1 MDKKVYHACDGKLKD
16 GSCNHPHWDEQR
28 GNACLGEKCP
38 NWFGNYDYV
47 NERGRNVGGGYTQPS
62 HNPVSVSEVI
72 PAKDDRPCRHADK
85 DGFCYNPNCNGGG
98 FKCIHCEDYNP
109 VESLPAPVV
118 EIPKT
123 FTIVTHG
130 REVSVET
137 AKALNYQFMRCNKAM
152 GSATMEM
159 CRFGA
164 MLEMI
169 DDSLTKQ
176 RFTRADRG
184 DGKGQS
190 LKAWMEEHCP
200 EIPYATAKSY
210 QYAAKGIRNMLQ
222 LAADRPLLPLMGVQ
236 PLAEEEQESLRKK
249 IIETVTGSSLNILRR
264 ASMPQTPG
272 NALKGTH
279 GVAQGRRALT
289 AEEKAAEA
297 EKTMRQLV
305 GDIGAYLRGPWF
317 DMLSDSSQDDF
328 VGALKHYVDVMNE
341 KIAER

>member
-1 MDKKVYHACDGKLKD
+1 MEKTVYRACDGKLKD

-47 NERGRNVGGGYTQPS
+47 NERGKNVGAGYTQPS
-62 HNPVSVSEVI
+62 HNPVSVDEVI
-72 PAKDDRPCRHADK
+72 LTEAEFP
-85 DGFCYNPNCNGGG
+85 
-98 FKCIHCEDYNP
+98 
-109 VESLPAPVV
+109 PAPVV

-190 LKAWMEEHCP
+190 LKAWMEENCP
-200 EIPYATAKSY
+200 EIPYHTAKNY
-210 QYAAKGIRNMLQ
+210 QYAAKGVRNMLQ

>member
-1 MDKKVYHACDGKLKD
+1 MEKTVYHACDGKLKD
-16 GSCNHPHWDEQR
+16 GSCNHPNWDEQR

-47 NERGRNVGGGYTQPS
+47 NERGKNVGAGYTQPS
-62 HNPVSVSEVI
+62 RNPVSVDDVI
-72 PAKDDRPCRHADK
+72 LTEAEFP
-85 DGFCYNPNCNGGG
+85 
-98 FKCIHCEDYNP
+98 
-109 VESLPAPVV
+109 PAPVV

-190 LKAWMEEHCP
+190 LKAWMEENCP
-200 EIPYATAKSY
+200 DIPYHTAKNY

-328 VGALKHYVDVMNE
+328 IGALKHYVDVMNE

>member
-1 MDKKVYHACDGKLKD
+1 MDKKVYRACDGKLKD
-16 GSCNHPHWDEQR
+16 GSCNHPNWDEQR

-47 NERGRNVGGGYTQPS
+47 NERGKNVGAGYTQPS
-62 HNPVSVSEVI
+62 RNPVSVDEVI
-72 PAKDDRPCRHADK
+72 LTEAEFP
-85 DGFCYNPNCNGGG
+85 
-98 FKCIHCEDYNP
+98 
-109 VESLPAPVV
+109 PAPVV

-176 RFTRADRG
+176 RYTRADRG

-190 LKAWMEEHCP
+190 LKAWMEENCP
-200 EIPYATAKSY
+200 DIPYQTAKTY
-210 QYAAKGIRNMLQ
+210 QYAAKGIRNMMQ
-222 LAADRPLLPLMGVQ
+222 IAADRPLLPLMGVQ

-264 ASMPQTPG
+264 ASMPQAPG

>member
-1 MDKKVYHACDGKLKD
+1 MEKTVYRACDGKLKD

-47 NERGRNVGGGYTQPS
+47 NERGKNVGGGYTQPS
-62 HNPVSVSEVI
+62 QKPVSVDEVI
-72 PAKDDRPCRHADK
+72 LTEAEFP
-85 DGFCYNPNCNGGG
+85 
-98 FKCIHCEDYNP
+98 
-109 VESLPAPVV
+109 PAPVV

-137 AKALNYQFMRCNKAM
+137 AKALNYQYMRCNKAM

-190 LKAWMEEHCP
+190 LKAWMEENCP
-200 EIPYATAKSY
+200 DIPYHTAKNY

-264 ASMPQTPG
+264 ASMPQAPG

-328 VGALKHYVDVMNE
+328 IGALKHYVDVMNE

>member
-1 MDKKVYHACDGKLKD
+1 MEKKVYHACDGKLKD
-16 GSCNHPHWDEQR
+16 GSCNHPNWDEQR

-47 NERGRNVGGGYTQPS
+47 NERGKNVGAGYTQPS
-62 HNPVSVSEVI
+62 RNPVSVDEVI
-72 PAKDDRPCRHADK
+72 LTEAEFP
-85 DGFCYNPNCNGGG
+85 
-98 FKCIHCEDYNP
+98 
-109 VESLPAPVV
+109 PAPVV

-164 MLEMI
+164 MLEAI

-190 LKAWMEEHCP
+190 LKAWMEENCP
-200 EIPYATAKSY
+200 DIPYHTAKNY

>member
-1 MDKKVYHACDGKLKD
+1 MEKTVYRACDGKLKD

-47 NERGRNVGGGYTQPS
+47 NERGKNVGAGYTQPS
-62 HNPVSVSEVI
+62 RNPVSVDEVI
-72 PAKDDRPCRHADK
+72 LTEAEFP
-85 DGFCYNPNCNGGG
+85 
-98 FKCIHCEDYNP
+98 
-109 VESLPAPVV
+109 PAPVV

-190 LKAWMEEHCP
+190 LKAWMEENCP
-200 EIPYATAKSY
+200 DIPYHTAKNY

-297 EKTMRQLV
+297 EKTMRQLG

-328 VGALKHYVDVMNE
+328 IGALKHYVDVMNE

>member
-1 MDKKVYHACDGKLKD
+1 MDKKVYRACDGKLKD
-16 GSCNHPHWDEQR
+16 GSCNHPNWDEQR

-47 NERGRNVGGGYTQPS
+47 NERGKNVGAGYTQPS
-62 HNPVSVSEVI
+62 RNPVSVDEVI
-72 PAKDDRPCRHADK
+72 LTEAEFP
-85 DGFCYNPNCNGGG
+85 
-98 FKCIHCEDYNP
+98 
-109 VESLPAPVV
+109 PAPVV

-137 AKALNYQFMRCNKAM
+137 AKALNYQFNRCNKAM

-176 RFTRADRG
+176 RFTNADKG
-184 DGKGQS
+184 NGKGQS
-190 LKAWMEEHCP
+190 LKAWMEENCP

-328 VGALKHYVDVMNE
+328 IGALKHYVDVMNE

>member
-1 MDKKVYHACDGKLKD
+1 MDKKVYRACDGKLKD
-16 GSCNHPHWDEQR
+16 GSCNHPNWDEQR

-47 NERGRNVGGGYTQPS
+47 NERGKNVGGGYTQPS
-62 HNPVSVSEVI
+62 QNPVSVDEVI
-72 PAKDDRPCRHADK
+72 LTEAEFP
-85 DGFCYNPNCNGGG
+85 
-98 FKCIHCEDYNP
+98 
-109 VESLPAPVV
+109 PAPVV

-176 RFTRADRG
+176 RFTNADKG
-184 DGKGQS
+184 NGKGQS
-190 LKAWMEEHCP
+190 LKAWMEENCP

-328 VGALKHYVDVMNE
+328 IGSLKHYVDVMNE

>member
-1 MDKKVYHACDGKLKD
+1 M
-16 GSCNHPHWDEQR
+16 EE
-28 GNACLGEKCP
+28 NA
-38 NWFGNYDYV
+38 
-47 NERGRNVGGGYTQPS
+47 
-62 HNPVSVSEVI
+62 EVI
-72 PAKDDRPCRHADK
+72 EAEVVASREQQKSLEQALTAEDGRPCRHADK
-85 DGFCYNPNCNGGG
+85 DGLCYNPNCNGGG
-98 FKCIHCEDYNP
+98 FKCFHCEDYNP
-109 VESLPAPVV
+109 VEALPAPVV

-164 MLEMI
+164 MLEAI

-176 RFTRADRG
+176 RFTNADKG
-184 DGKGQS
+184 SGKGLS
-190 LKAWMEEHCP
+190 LKAWMEENCP
-200 EIPYATAKSY
+200 DIPYQTAKTY
-210 QYAAKGIRNMLQ
+210 QYAAKGIRNMMQ

-317 DMLSDSSQDDF
+317 DMLSDRSQDDF
-328 VGALKHYVDVMNE
+328 VGSLKHYVDVMNE